1 MTATSVAGRVDLSAA
16 TPARRRRLARSVGQQ
31 KGIVIG
37 GSIATLIMGMALAAP
52 LLATHDPEL
61 IVGMDRLQAPSSAH
75 FFGTDAQ
82 GRDVFSR
89 VVYGARLSLGVG
101 VAVALTTILAG
112 TAIGLIAGYYR
123 RVDGPIMRIMDGMM
137 AFPGIILAIGIMAVR
152 GAAVSNVIL
161 ALTIVYTPRLARI
174 VRSIVLGFRETQF
187 VEAAQAIG
195 NPGRRIVWRHLL
207 PNCAA
212 PLIVQA
218 SFVFAEAVLGE
229 ATLSFLGAGASP
241 EIPSWGGMLN
251 ESKGILRQAPWTMLF
266 PGVALT
272 LTVFALN
279 LLGDGLRD
287 LLDPRLRHR

>member
-1 MTATSVAGRVDLSAA
+1 M
-16 TPARRRRLARSVGQQ
+16 
-31 KGIVIG
+31 IG
-37 GSIATLIMGMALAAP
+37 GAIAGLLVVVALAAP

-61 IVGMDRLQAPSSAH
+61 IAGLDRLQGPSRGH
-75 FFGTDAQ
+75 LFGTDGQ

-101 VAVALTTILAG
+101 VAVAVVTVLTG

-123 RVDGPIMRIMDGMM
+123 RVDGPIMRLMDGMM

-152 GAAVSNVIL
+152 GAEVSNVIL
-161 ALTIVYTPRLARI
+161 ALSIVYMPRLARI

-187 VEAAQAIG
+187 VEAAEAVG

-218 SFVFAEAVLGE
+218 SFIFAEAVLGE

-251 ESKGILRQAPWTMLF
+251 ESKGVLRQAPWTMLF
-266 PGVALT
+266 PGMALT